1 MEEKE
6 KRREA
11 GGDGN
16 GGCEDGVAW
25 LWVEGGGG
33 KLEGRW
39 RKNEDS
45 PTDSAELKIG
55 NRSKRD
61 LDAENLN
68 LHHEKM

>member
-1 MEEKE
+1 M
-6 KRREA
+6 RRCSA
-11 GGDGN
+11 RMRQYLKGR
-16 GGCEDGVAW
+16 GCSGEPRSTST
-25 LWVEGGGG
+25 
-33 KLEGRW
+33 GRGLTYGPW
-39 RKNEDS
+39 MVTDS